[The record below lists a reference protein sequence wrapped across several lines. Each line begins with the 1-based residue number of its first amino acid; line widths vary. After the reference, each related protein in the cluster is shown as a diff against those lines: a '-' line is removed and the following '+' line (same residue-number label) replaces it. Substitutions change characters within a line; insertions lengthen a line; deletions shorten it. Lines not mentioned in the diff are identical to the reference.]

1 MTSTDFLGTGFN
13 FPLKIENG
21 RVARAQGE
29 LSIRQSIILILATAK
44 GERVM
49 RPDFGCGINEL
60 IFELNS
66 AKTATQ
72 TSYLV
77 REALEAYEP
86 RIDIL
91 NVDAQPDGK
100 NRNKL
105 NVMIEYRIRSTN
117 AKQNMVYPFF
127 LEAR

>member
-1 MTSTDFLGTGFN
+1 MTFTDFLGTGFN

-49 RPDFGCGINEL
+49 RPDFGCGINGL
-60 IFELNS
+60 IFELNT